1 MKIVFENAITENI
14 SCKLTAEIITNNLLS
29 ITIVNLD
36 YRKEDTKEASHY
48 LTPEDLSKLIGS
60 LLHLQSS
67 LKRSR

>member
-1 MKIVFENAITENI
+1 MKIVFENSITDHI
-14 SCKLTAEIITNNLLS
+14 SCKLTAEIITKNLLS
-29 ITIVNLD
+29 ITIENID
-36 YRKEDTKEASHY
+36 CRKGEIKESSHY